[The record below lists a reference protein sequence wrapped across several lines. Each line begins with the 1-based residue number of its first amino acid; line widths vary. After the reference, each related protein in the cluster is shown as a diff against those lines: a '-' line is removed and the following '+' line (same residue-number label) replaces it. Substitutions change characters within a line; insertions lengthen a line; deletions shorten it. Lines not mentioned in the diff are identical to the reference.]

1 MKKLIL
7 CVLTIALFYA
17 LTIPCAFADDD
28 EGYDFSDWD
37 DEQILFLLSQ
47 VNDEVNRRGL
57 ALPTPAPASTQI
69 NPVIVVGNTTTPKE
83 DAEEITFDTPIV
95 ILDNDY
101 TKITINGK
109 YAGIDKSTKKEV
121 YGYNTVIEN
130 KMLDKYINVHL
141 HTINIDGFML
151 DRQAGFYGTVET
163 FAPKAKANAKC
174 YLYLDRVESVELTSL
189 DDLKNVTGQVQIMF
203 SDDGSSYSGATGP
216 NGEFPFDNNFAFE
229 KTIP

>member
-7 CVLTIALFYA
+7 CVLTIALFCA
-17 LTIPCAFADDD
+17 LTIPCAFADDY
-28 EGYDFSDWD
+28 ESYDFSGWN

-47 VNDEVNRRGL
+47 VNDEASRRGL
-57 ALPTPAPASTQI
+57 ALPTPAPASTQN
-69 NPVIVVGNTTTPKE
+69 NPVIVVGTAPTPKE
-83 DAEEITFDTPIV
+83 DTEEIEFDTPIV

-101 TKITINGK
+101 AKITVNGK

-130 KMLDKYINVHL
+130 KMQNKYVNVHL

-151 DRQAGFYGTVET
+151 DRQAGFYGTVDT
-163 FAPKAKANAKC
+163 LAPKAKANAKC
-174 YLYLDRVESVELTSL
+174 YLYLDRVKSVELTSL
-189 DDLKNVTGQVQIMF
+189 DDLKNVTGQIQIMF

-229 KTIP
+229 HSIP